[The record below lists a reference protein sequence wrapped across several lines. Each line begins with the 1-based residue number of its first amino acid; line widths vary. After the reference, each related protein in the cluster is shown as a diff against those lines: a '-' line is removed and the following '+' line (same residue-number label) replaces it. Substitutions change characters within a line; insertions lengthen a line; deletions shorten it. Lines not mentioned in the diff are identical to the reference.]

1 MLNPSQ
7 SDRAPFKVLV
17 VGGSYAGLA
26 ATLNLFDLCQGRR
39 CRFSLDPADEGPPR
53 KVPVQITVVDE
64 RDGYYHLIGV
74 PLAIASQDYAHAIWQ
89 TFDDIPALQAPEIKR
104 IQGRVVHV
112 DCQAKSARIEGIAKG
127 RPVTEERYDYLI
139 ACSGLRRDWPSA
151 PKSLTRQDYLAEA
164 SRWVEDVKK
173 ASQGVVVIGGGA
185 VGVEIAAEIKMM
197 QPQVKVTL
205 IHSRAQLLSSESLP
219 DEFSTKTLKLL
230 RSDVDV
236 ILGVRVQAT
245 TANEGDSSGY
255 TLTLSDGR
263 QLQASHVINAV
274 SRFSPTTSYLPDAAC
289 DEEGYV
295 HITPQLNLSGD
306 VPNAG
311 DHYAAGDL
319 VRWSGI
325 KRGGAAMH
333 QGHYAAVNIHQKMY
347 AQLYGSETD
356 PLQLA
361 EVPPMMALAL
371 GKQAV
376 GYFPTTGLSEG
387 PEVLK
392 TFFGDDLGYMIC
404 WNWMRLGEA
413 PPAEVRIESKTGA
426 A

>member
-1 MLNPSQ
+1 MLS
-7 SDRAPFKVLV
+7 PFKVLV
-17 VGGSYAGLA
+17 IGGSYAGLA

-39 CRFSLDPADEGPPR
+39 RRFSLDPADEGPQR
-53 KVPVQITVVDE
+53 TVPVQITIVDE
-64 RDGYYHLIGV
+64 RDGFYHLIGV
-74 PLAIASQDYAHAIWQ
+74 PLAIASQDYAHAIWK
-89 TFDDIPALQAPEIKR
+89 TFDDIPALQTPAIRR
-104 IQGRVVHV
+104 IQGRVVSV
-112 DCQAKSARIEGIAKG
+112 DCETKTARIEGITKG
-127 RPVTEERYDYLI
+127 RPVTEEKYDYLI

-151 PKSLTRQDYLAEA
+151 PRSLTRQDYIAEA
-164 SRWVEDVKK
+164 TRWVEDVKN
-173 ASQGVVVIGGGA
+173 ATQGVVVIGGGA

-205 IHSRAQLLSSESLP
+205 IHSRSRLLSSESLP
-219 DEFSTKTLKLL
+219 DEFGMKTLALL
-230 RSDVDV
+230 QSDVDV
-236 ILGVRVQAT
+236 IIGARVQET
-245 TANEGDSSGY
+245 TAHESDATGAVSGY

-263 QLQASHVINAV
+263 QLQTSHVINAV

-295 HITPQLNLSGD
+295 YITPQLEFSGD

-319 VRWSGI
+319 VHWSGI

-333 QGHYAAVNIHQKMY
+333 QGHYAAVNIHQKLY
-347 AQLYGSETD
+347 AQIYGSEID
-356 PLQLA
+356 ALDLA

-387 PEVLK
+387 DEVLK
-392 TFFGDDLGYMIC
+392 AFFGDDLGFMIC
-404 WNWMRLGEA
+404 WNWMRLGQV
-413 PPAEVRIESKTGA
+413 PPA
-426 A
+426 